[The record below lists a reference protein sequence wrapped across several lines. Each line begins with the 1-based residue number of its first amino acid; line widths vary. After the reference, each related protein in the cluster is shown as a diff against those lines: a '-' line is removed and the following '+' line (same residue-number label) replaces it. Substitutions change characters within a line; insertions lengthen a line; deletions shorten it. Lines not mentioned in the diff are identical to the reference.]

1 MKTLFVS
8 LVALLFAFFLGC
20 ESSVTDPEMTM
31 PTKLIGNAQQET
43 FAFKD
48 VLNATYPN
56 VIKLKGLLWD
66 PSHRL
71 NSFAEIDGVVRYGF
85 KKVSNESTAQ
95 IPIDIYKVGSDITPD
110 KKIKVD
116 LYVDAALKSQCPL
129 NNGAWT
135 VKNTADEIITVNT
148 TNQVVTYIQKSFRL
162 KNTCCAPL
170 NLVLK
175 FEVNKSELKLV
186 SMELKL
192 AMRLEPIIDQE

>member
-148 TNQVVTYIQKSFRL
+148 ANQVVTYIQKSFRL

>member
-95 IPIDIYKVGSDITPD
+95 IPIDIYKVGSDVTPD

-129 NNGAWT
+129 NNGPWT

-148 TNQVVTYIQKSFRL
+148 ANQVVTYIQKSFRL